1 MAHNT
6 PSFWHNLGQKVNTG
20 IQMAATAKHI
30 YDTGKMVYA
39 GMQAAAPMIE
49 GIVSTAAILL

>member
-6 PSFWHNLGQKVNTG
+6 PSLWNSIGQKVNTG

-30 YDTGKMVYA
+30 YDAGKMIYA
-39 GMQAAAPMIE
+39 GIRTAAPIIE
-49 GIVSTAAILL
+49 GIVSTAALL

>member
-6 PSFWHNLGQKVNTG
+6 PTFWHSLGQKVNTG

-39 GMQAAAPMIE
+39 GMQAAAPIIE
-49 GIVSTAAILL
+49 GIVSTAALL

>member
-1 MAHNT
+1 MAHNA

-30 YDTGKMVYA
+30 YDAGKMVYA
-39 GMQAAAPMIE
+39 GMQAAAPIVA
-49 GIVSTAAILL
+49 GIVSTAALL